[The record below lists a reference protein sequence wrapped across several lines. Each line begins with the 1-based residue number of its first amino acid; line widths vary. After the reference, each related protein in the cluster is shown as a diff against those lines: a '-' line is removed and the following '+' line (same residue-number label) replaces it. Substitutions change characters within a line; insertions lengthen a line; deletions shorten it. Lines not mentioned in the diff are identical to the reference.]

1 MSQKKKKVSTKK
13 SRSKTYV
20 GIDPGK
26 SGAIASFSIRGLDG
40 YGEMRVWKCPDTAG
54 GMHSAFCQATW
65 GILEDEIVVLMEKVW
80 ARPNNASRA
89 AFSYGVNYG
98 QWLGIVAC
106 YSIDMELILPAHWMK
121 FYGMKKGMEYQERKK
136 WLKAKAQEL
145 YPDIK
150 VTLINADAIL
160 IAHYLKER
168 E

>member
-1 MSQKKKKVSTKK
+1 MSLRASKKLVKQKN

-26 SGAIASFSIRGLDG
+26 SGARASFSN
-40 YGEMRVWKCPDTAG
+40 GEMRAWKCPDTAD

-65 GILEDEIVVLMEKVW
+65 GILEGEIMVLMEKVW

-89 AFSYGVNYG
+89 AFSYGVNFG

-106 YSIDMELILPAHWMK
+106 YSIDMELMIPASWMK
-121 FYGMKKGMEYQERKK
+121 FYGMKKGMEYQDRKR

-168 E
+168 K

>member
-13 SRSKTYV
+13 FRSKTYV

-26 SGAIASFSIRGLDG
+26 SGAIASFSNN
-40 YGEMRVWKCPDTAG
+40 EMRVWKCPDTAD

-168 E
+168 DVH